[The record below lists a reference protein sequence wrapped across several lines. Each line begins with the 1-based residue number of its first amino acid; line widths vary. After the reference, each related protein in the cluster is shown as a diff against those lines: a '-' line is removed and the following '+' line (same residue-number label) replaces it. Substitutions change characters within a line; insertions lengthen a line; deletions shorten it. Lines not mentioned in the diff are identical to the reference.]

1 MKKLALT
8 ATLLLALTLGAAAQS
23 RGFFD
28 RGYATETGTDGSDS
42 PLLPHSHNLDGDQ
55 PADEAPIEGG
65 VALLFSLGVMY
76 LTANRRKED

>member
-1 MKKLALT
+1 MKKTITTLA
-8 ATLLLALTLGAAAQS
+8 LLLALTLGAAAQS

-55 PADEAPIEGG
+55 DAAPLGGG